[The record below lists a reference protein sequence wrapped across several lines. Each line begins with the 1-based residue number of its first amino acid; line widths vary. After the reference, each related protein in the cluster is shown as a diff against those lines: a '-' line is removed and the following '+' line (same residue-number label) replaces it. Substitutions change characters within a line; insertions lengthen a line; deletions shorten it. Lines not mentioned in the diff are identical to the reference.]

1 MHVPR
6 SEHVQPVAFGGNGAS
21 MSAEKKVAKSAERP
35 AKKLGVS
42 GDAKWGRSGWE
53 PAEAPYERLVVAM
66 ANRAARKDDITFW
79 IEPDASKPS
88 TSAPIGKPSCGEVV
102 CRRAAPRHRSCR
114 VHCMQRDDCQK
125 STYNATSGPT
135 NLRPDAP

>member
-1 MHVPR
+1 
-6 SEHVQPVAFGGNGAS
+6 

-88 TSAPIGKPSCGEVV
+88 TSAPPAQIVHWCAGARRLAIGV
-102 CRRAAPRHRSCR
+102 A
-114 VHCMQRDDCQK
+114 
-125 STYNATSGPT
+125 
-135 NLRPDAP
+135 